1 MKELLEIEQPENIG
15 VKYKYKA
22 FRVGPMRLKIVRQPH
37 ITHEQNSQENLDL
50 NKQHIKSNSLH
61 KLKNYSNDKCTKE
74 KIEAIKKRPILEW
87 IPEYIKFPSSTS
99 QMST

>member
-1 MKELLEIEQPENIG
+1 MLEIEEPKNTG
-15 VKYKYKA
+15 VNYKYEA
-22 FRVGPMRLKIVRQPH
+22 FHVGPMRLKIVRQPH
-37 ITHEQNSQENLDL
+37 ITHEQISQDNLDL

-61 KLKNYSNDKCTKE
+61 KLKNSSDDKCAKE

-87 IPEYIKFPSSTS
+87 IPEYFKFPSSSS